1 MTMNILLWIVQS
13 LLAVLFLTIGTMKF
27 VRSRVQLKPIF
38 AWVEQ
43 FSDGAVKGIGLLEIL
58 AGIGLVLPAALDIAP
73 VLVPLAAVGGL
84 ALAAGGSVVH
94 LRRKEMPA
102 AAINLVYIA
111 LLVLVIWGRFGPYH
125 F

>member
-1 MTMNILLWIVQS
+1 MNVLLWIVQS
-13 LLAVLFLTIGTMKF
+13 LLAVAFAALGTMKF
-27 VRSRVQLKPIF
+27 VRPRAQLASVF

-43 FSDGAVKGIGLLEIL
+43 FSDSTVKAIGLLEIL
-58 AGIGLVLPAALDIAP
+58 AGLGLILPAAVNIAP

-84 ALAAGGSVVH
+84 GLALGGSAVH
-94 LRRKEMPA
+94 LRRSETQA

-111 LLVLVIWGRFGPYH
+111 LLTLIAWGRSGPYS